1 MMDSYHAIEETA
13 RSPEQL
19 PPGPLHPLVI
29 GGVWVTKTALLDAL
43 RNYLPTVTDIE
54 CCPDGN
60 RFLLAITAAPPAA
73 SSNGRTA

>member
-1 MMDSYHAIEETA
+1 MMESYHTMEGTA

-19 PPGPLHPLVI
+19 PPTPLHPLVI

-43 RNYLPTVTDIE
+43 RNYLPTFTDIE

-60 RFLLAITAAPPAA
+60 RFLLAIAAPPAT
-73 SSNGRTA
+73 SSNGRIA